1 MEYGRKRAGEGAS
14 ERKGRRYGA
23 NKPKTPRQ
31 SAYVLVL
38 VWMAGHRERGLA
50 AVIHV
55 FQIKENS
62 DEAVGALR
70 RSAAGAI

>member
-1 MEYGRKRAGEGAS
+1 L
-14 ERKGRRYGA
+14 
-23 NKPKTPRQ
+23 
-31 SAYVLVL
+31 AYVLVL
-38 VWMAGHRERGLA
+38 VWVAGHRERGLA

-55 FQIKENS
+55 FQVKENS